1 MYMIHILSQ
10 QSKGSCFLFSVK
22 SEVKSQKMRKRFL
35 VSKDVVLYP
44 VALWTVH
51 EIKGFGQQVKE
62 IVIV

>member
-1 MYMIHILSQ
+1 MIHILSQ
-10 QSKGSCFLFSVK
+10 QRRAIVLYFK
-22 SEVKSQKMRKRFL
+22 SQVKSQKMCKRIL
-35 VSKDVVLYP
+35 VTKDVVLYP